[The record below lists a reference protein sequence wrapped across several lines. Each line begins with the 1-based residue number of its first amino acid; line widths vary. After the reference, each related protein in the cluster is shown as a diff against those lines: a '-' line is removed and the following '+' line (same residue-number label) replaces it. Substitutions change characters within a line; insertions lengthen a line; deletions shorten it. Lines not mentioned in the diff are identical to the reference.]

1 MSGRLRR
8 PPTGKGPSKA
18 EICREVKATVS
29 EQLAG
34 QTLLVGSKR
43 WSDPSK
49 EQCETESYLDP
60 EIDQRLNAVR
70 DAADAVAGAL
80 LTTAL
85 RTLIHAAFVP
95 DIPELLLLQSYDAKD
110 DMERITRIIE
120 EVAATAFAVTVP
132 NGMYH
137 LAFVNA
143 VVERLRERL
152 M

>member
-1 MSGRLRR
+1 M
-8 PPTGKGPSKA
+8 
-18 EICREVKATVS
+18 
-29 EQLAG
+29 
-34 QTLLVGSKR
+34 
-43 WSDPSK
+43 
-49 EQCETESYLDP
+49 
-60 EIDQRLNAVR
+60 R

-80 LTTAL
+80 LTTAH

-95 DIPELLLLQSYDAKD
+95 DIFELSQLQSYDAKD

-137 LAFVNA
+137 LVFVNA
-143 VVERLRERL
+143 VVQRLRERL

>member
-1 MSGRLRR
+1 
-8 PPTGKGPSKA
+8 
-18 EICREVKATVS
+18 VS

-34 QTLLVGSKR
+34 QTLLVGSIR

-49 EQCETESYLDP
+49 EECETESYHHP
-60 EIDQRLNAVR
+60 EIDERLNAVR
-70 DAADAVAGAL
+70 GAADAVAVAL
-80 LTTAL
+80 LTTAH

-95 DIPELLLLQSYDAKD
+95 DIPVLRELQQHDAKD

-120 EVAATAFAVTVP
+120 EVAATAFAVTIP

-137 LAFVNA
+137 LVFVNA
-143 VVERLRERL
+143 VVQRLRERL